1 MVLLPQAPPD
11 FSVDS
16 LSFKRAKDRGNGCF
30 GGDGAASK
38 DLEMLVEVLG
48 ESFNSA
54 ANDDDGGGGGA
65 ASGRSLHS
73 SLDQLSE
80 GEGMS
85 LNPRSY

>member
-16 LSFKRAKDRGNGCF
+16 LSFKRAKYRGGGGF
-30 GGDGAASK
+30 GDDGAASK

-54 ANDDDGGGGGA
+54 ANDDDGSGA

-73 SLDQLSE
+73 SLDHLSE

-85 LNPRSY
+85 LNPRSN